1 MIEDYFGLKAVAE
14 GAPVNQA
21 WGSMW
26 FNTTVETIGNKYDY
40 QRYRQI
46 LELNNPELSLAYL
59 SCLRSVFRYNGYTKG
74 LDEIRP
80 LFDKNMPEGALKD
93 EINGLYTS

>member
-1 MIEDYFGLKAVAE
+1 MEMSYSASSLSFITL
-14 GAPVNQA
+14 
-21 WGSMW
+21 S
-26 FNTTVETIGNKYDY
+26 I
-40 QRYRQI
+40 
-46 LELNNPELSLAYL
+46 LSLAYL

-93 EINGLYTS
+93 EINGLYKSYEHLKQGNVAPAFTLKDFRGKEHSLSDSGFHL